1 MSHKL
6 TTDGNGASVHTTN
19 SLSTQTESTNPT
31 VTLDTSAP
39 EDLGADIPAA
49 APGFRIERDSLG
61 RVEVPIEA
69 YWGVHTKRALENFP
83 IAKRPISVYP
93 DFVVALA
100 SVKQACARANA
111 DRKSTR
117 LNSSHPVLSRMP
129 SSA

>member
-6 TTDGNGASVHTTN
+6 FTDGNGAHVHPTSSMSARTETTN
-19 SLSTQTESTNPT
+19 AELTIEDTTSPRDLS
-31 VTLDTSAP
+31 
-39 EDLGADIPAA
+39 ADIPAA
-49 APGFRIERDSLG
+49 TPGFRIERDSLG
-61 RVEVPIEA
+61 RVEVPADA

-111 DRKSTR
+111 
-117 LNSSHPVLSRMP
+117 
-129 SSA
+129 